1 MSNEIWEE
9 YVYWGA
15 KEDSLL
21 RCKKERDLKNH
32 SKMVAVKYEMYH
44 KMLEVNWKT
53 WGNEHAWRNLKP
65 FVQNAVHN
73 L

>member
-1 MSNEIWEE
+1 MSNKYEKHKFID
-9 YVYWGA
+9 VQ
-15 KEDSLL
+15 KKT
-21 RCKKERDLKNH
+21 CKKEGYLKNH
-32 SKMVAVKYEMYH
+32 SKMVVEMYH

-65 FVQNAVHN
+65 FIQNAVHN